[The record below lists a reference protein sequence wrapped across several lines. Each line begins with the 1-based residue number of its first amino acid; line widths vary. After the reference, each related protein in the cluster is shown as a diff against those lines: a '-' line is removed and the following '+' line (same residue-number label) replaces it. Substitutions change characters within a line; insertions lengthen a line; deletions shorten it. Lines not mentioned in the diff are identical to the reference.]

1 MKSSNDTLL
10 IMQYQSKTPV
20 YDILKE
26 FGISSRT
33 MYTIL
38 KRHGIPLRRGARY
51 GWSAMEDAKVLYARW
66 NGATGKDFEGCVPG
80 RSYGSS
86 SGVLKTVVSAR
97 MPSLGFLWKHC
108 G

>member
-66 NGATGKDFEGCVPG
+66 NGATGADFEGCVPG
-80 RSYGSS
+80 RSYDAVMNRLK
-86 SGVLKTVVSAR
+86 VLIRGGRDAI
-97 MPSLGFLWKHC
+97 
-108 G
+108 